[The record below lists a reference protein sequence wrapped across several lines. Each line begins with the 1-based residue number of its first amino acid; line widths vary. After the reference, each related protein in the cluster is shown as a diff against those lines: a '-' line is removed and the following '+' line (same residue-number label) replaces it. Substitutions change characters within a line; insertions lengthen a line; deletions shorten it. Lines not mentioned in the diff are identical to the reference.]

1 MAWRQALTRD
11 AAISFQGEDH
21 GVGSVP
27 DTTAYYEE
35 EEREADS
42 DFEEYESNHTHVSR
56 HLTSGAL
63 RNDVHSISKVA
74 GSSARPPGGGGQVAP
89 YSEGEVWAHLQTP
102 RSLWPRFQASGLTA
116 LIP

>member
-89 YSEGEVWAHLQTP
+89 VLGR
-102 RSLWPRFQASGLTA
+102 RSSGLTCKHQDLCGLDFKPA
-116 LIP
+116 V